1 MIKADAVLLDVDG
14 TLWDST
20 ALVAEAWMQ
29 ALKEDGIDRKVTPEQ
44 LKKLFGKPMDVIAD
58 LLLPEL
64 GQETRY
70 RALRR
75 CMDREEKVLEENKK
89 DISYPGVTETIRK
102 LAGKIPVCIVSNC
115 QSGYIELVCEKLGIT
130 EVITDKECYGDTGL
144 YKADNIKKLV
154 ERNGYHAPV
163 YVGDI
168 AGDLEAA
175 REAGV
180 PFIHAAYG
188 FGHVEGADAVIESF
202 AELIGVL
209 GLETALDAYAAV
221 DWFTGVERYTAV
233 DNYAQVK
240 PLTELAETEKGIAQ
254 VERELMSLAI
264 AARKCA
270 YAPYS
275 NYQVGAA
282 LLTEDGRVYIGGN
295 IENAS
300 YGATNCAER
309 TVAFKAV
316 SEGARRF
323 RMIAIAGGS
332 GEKLNYAFPCGICR
346 QVLRE
351 FADPERM
358 TVLVGVSPTEYKR
371 FTLEELLPDSF
382 GPDFKKG
389 MD

>member
-20 ALVAEAWMQ
+20 QLVAEAWMQ
-29 ALKEDGIDRKVTPEQ
+29 ALKEDGIERKLTADQ

-64 GQETRY
+64 EPKERY
-70 RALRR
+70 AALAH
-75 CMDREEKVLEENKK
+75 CMDLETKALAENTK
-89 DISYPGVTETIRK
+89 DISYPGVAQTIRR
-102 LAGKIPVCIVSNC
+102 LSEKIPVCIVSNC
-115 QSGYIELVCEKLGIT
+115 QSGYIELVMEKLGIT
-130 EVITDKECYGDTGL
+130 DVIADKECYGDTGL
-144 YKADNIKKLV
+144 YKAENIKKLV
-154 ERNGYHAPV
+154 ERNGFKAPV

-168 AGDLEAA
+168 QGDQEAA

-180 PFIHAAYG
+180 AFIHAAYG
-188 FGHVEGADAVIESF
+188 FGHVEGAGASIESF
-202 AELIGVL
+202 AELSGVL
-209 GLETALDAYAAV
+209 GLETGLDAYAAV
-221 DWFTGVERYTAV
+221 GRFTGVERYTAV
-233 DNYAQVK
+233 DQYAQIK
-240 PLTELAETEKGIAQ
+240 ELTELAETEKGIAQ
-254 VERELMSLAI
+254 VERELMTLAI

-332 GEKLNYAFPCGICR
+332 GEKLNYAYPCGICR

-351 FADPERM
+351 FSDPDRM
-358 TVLVGVSPTEYKR
+358 TVLVGVSPTEYQR
-371 FTLEELLPDSF
+371 FTLEELLPNSF